1 MHATVTIHVDL
12 DDPEVISDIIRAL
25 ETIIPYM
32 GDNVI
37 VTSNND
43 NELFGPFT
51 AIDEIEPL
59 SEDI

>member
-37 VTSNND
+37 VTSNKD

-59 SEDI
+59 NEDI